1 MDFILNTRN
10 NTVLVQQ
17 KWKYNWLN
25 ESGTTPWTLEQKRNM
40 HHSLDALIW
49 QQWAGHYRVHVTGT
63 SVFAR
68 DNRST
73 VFTINFDIKWVQT
86 SEHWTVNMTK
96 TTNPR
101 TVSSVNWNRRVMNLD
116 SLDTRV
122 KTLSGITG
130 QRGITHEFG
139 HSIGNSTFAFR
150 GSHGDEYRSG
160 NTFFRDRA
168 SIMNHGAQL
177 RQRHLDFV
185 LRELQT
191 LIPNT
196 TFHFNALL

>member
-10 NTVLVQQ
+10 STVLVQQ

-25 ESGTTPWTLEQKRNM
+25 ESNTTTWTQQQKRDI

-49 QQWAGHYRVHVTGT
+49 QQWAGHYRVHATG
-63 SVFAR
+63 SSDFAR
-68 DNRST
+68 DNRRT
-73 VFTINFDIKWVQT
+73 VFTINFDITWVT
-86 SEHWTVNMTK
+86 LDHHWTVNMTK

-101 TVSSVNWNRRVMNLD
+101 TISSVSWGRRIINLD
-116 SLDTRV
+116 SLDTRI
-122 KTLSGITG
+122 KTVGGIRG

-139 HSIGNSTFAFR
+139 HAVGNTRHAFS
-150 GSHGDEYRSG
+150 GNHGDEYPAASRFS
-160 NTFFRDRA
+160 RDRA
-168 SIMNHGAQL
+168 SIMNHGSEL

-185 LRELQT
+185 LRELQS

-196 TFHFNALL
+196 VFHFNALV